1 MKYLIKLNGTH
12 RLCEQTILKVY
23 FIKWKYI
30 QQKYFEFKESRTYKT
45 LKEIKNSTE
54 IF

>member
-1 MKYLIKLNGTH
+1 M
-12 RLCEQTILKVY
+12 LCEETILKIY
-23 FIKWKYI
+23 FIKCECTP
-30 QQKYFEFKESRTYKT
+30 QKYSEFKESRTFKT